1 MEVVREDIDALNAVL
16 RIKVAPEDYKEKVDK
31 TLADYRKKANVP
43 GFRKGKIPMGV
54 IKKQYGKPV
63 LAEELNK
70 VINDSLYDF
79 INKNELE
86 ILGNPLPKED
96 EEVKGDWD
104 NPENFEFAY
113 QIGLSPDFKLSL
125 SAKSKYNYYKVKVD
139 KKLVDQQIDDIRKR
153 YGKLIPEEQVGEKD
167 MILGQFVELDEK
179 GEIKEGGIMN
189 SSTVSMEFVEDK
201 KVQKELLGK
210 KVGDTVVLDPK
221 SVSNGESDMA
231 AMLGVK
237 QEELAGVSEK
247 FNFTINEIKRM
258 EPADLNEEFF
268 KKIYPD
274 GSVSTEEEM
283 RKKVEEDLSKM
294 FEQDSERILSRDVS
308 EDLVEKTKME
318 FPDDFLK
325 KWILASSKE
334 DVTMDMIENDY
345 ENYTTGLKWQ
355 LIQNRIFKE
364 HEIKIESEEVINFT
378 KGLLVNQYAQYGLPA
393 PEENEL
399 TASAQKVLENRDEA
413 NRIYEMISNDKLLKF
428 FKDTVKLNT
437 KEVSYDDFV
446 KIASGEKK

>member
-16 RIKVAPEDYKEKVDK
+16 KVKVAPEDYKEKVDK
-31 TLADYRKKANVP
+31 TLADYRKKANIP

-86 ILGNPLPKED
+86 ILGNPLPKD
-96 EEVKGDWD
+96 EEIKGDWD
-104 NPENFEFAY
+104 NPTDFEFTY
-113 QIGLSPDFKLSL
+113 EIGLSPDFKLNL
-125 SAKSKYNYYKVKVD
+125 SAKSKYNFYKVKVD
-139 KKLVDQQIDDIRKR
+139 KKLVDQQIEDIRKR
-153 YGKLIPEEQVGEKD
+153 YGKLISEEKVGETD

-189 SSTVSMEFVEDK
+189 SSTISMEFVEDK

-210 KVGDTVVLDPK
+210 KVGDLVVLDPK
-221 SVSNGESDMA
+221 SVSKGESDMA
-231 AMLGVK
+231 AMLGIK
-237 QEELAGVSEK
+237 QEDLATVSDK
-247 FNFTINEIKRM
+247 FNFTITEVKRM

-268 KKIYPD
+268 KKIFPD
-274 GSVSTEEEM
+274 GSVTSEEEM

-294 FEQDSERILSRDVS
+294 FEQDSDRILSRDVS

-345 ENYTTGLKWQ
+345 DNYTTGLKWQ
-355 LIQNRIFKE
+355 LIQNRIFKDNE
-364 HEIKIESEEVINFT
+364 LKIESEEVINYT

-393 PEENEL
+393 PDEKEL

-413 NRIYEMISNDKLLKF
+413 NRIYEMMSNDKLLQF
-428 FKDTVKLNT
+428 FKETVKLNV

-446 KIASGEKK
+446 KIAQGEKK